1 MAPDAGVGLV
11 EDRRGGAKRF
21 CGPCILDGQKVAVA
35 QHHFECGEP
44 VLVRSTRSPPH
55 RASAATLAGRGCG
68 SVRRHGR
75 RHRPRGSAH
84 GDF

>member
-11 EDRRGGAKRF
+11 EDRRGGGKRL
-21 CGPCILDGQKVAVA
+21 CGPYILDGQKVAVA

-55 RASAATLAGRGCG
+55 RASAATLAGAGLRIGAT
-68 SVRRHGR
+68 
-75 RHRPRGSAH
+75 PRSSASASRISAW
-84 GDF
+84 